1 MKSGSDDGE
10 RKADRLPCLIG
21 VLRFLDAIMKTE
33 HLAERIRLVSR
44 RYSPELPEPRFVC
57 SLVYDKTLEDG
68 RTQYRCSGCHETQVV
83 DGMLDKI
90 GDRVCRGT
98 TDA

>member
-1 MKSGSDDGE
+1 
-10 RKADRLPCLIG
+10 
-21 VLRFLDAIMKTE
+21 
-33 HLAERIRLVSR
+33 
-44 RYSPELPEPRFVC
+44 VC